1 MKVSEN
7 WVWAGK
13 CPVSEFNPLGIFIPG
28 HRGEVSD
35 RCPSSALNLLS
46 SMLIVHDLRGKKAEK
61 AQHTIRHQ
69 RMSVLFKA
77 WVRFIISTLL
87 IYQPGLNVIGTGRP
101 ARK

>member
-13 CPVSEFNPLGIFIPG
+13 CPVSEFNPLG
-28 HRGEVSD
+28 GEVSD
-35 RCPSSALNLLS
+35 RRHSSALNLLS
-46 SMLIVHDLRGKKAEK
+46 SMLIVHDLRGEKAEK